1 MGNCY
6 DEHTKRNTVYPEESK
21 QDEQHESGIRP
32 YGGGGPEDPGNGS
45 YQRDF
50 TAGFFVAYLT
60 KYTQELDE
68 IVSEEKL
75 FGSLPAFI

>member
-1 MGNCY
+1 MMNTQKEIQCIRKKVNKMNNTNQVY
-6 DEHTKRNTVYPEESK
+6 DRMV
-21 QDEQHESGIRP
+21 
-32 YGGGGPEDPGNGS
+32 GGGPEDPGNGS

-50 TAGFFVAYLT
+50 TAGVFVAYLT

>member
-1 MGNCY
+1 M
-6 DEHTKRNTVYPEESK
+6 TVWW
-21 QDEQHESGIRP
+21 
-32 YGGGGPEDPGNGS
+32 GGPEDPGNGS

-50 TAGFFVAYLT
+50 TAGVFVAYLT